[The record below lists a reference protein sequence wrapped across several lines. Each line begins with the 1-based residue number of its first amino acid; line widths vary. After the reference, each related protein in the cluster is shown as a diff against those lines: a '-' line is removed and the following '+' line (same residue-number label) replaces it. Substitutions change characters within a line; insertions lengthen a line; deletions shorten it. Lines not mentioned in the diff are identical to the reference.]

1 MKHLGKH
8 FTPWPLTCS
17 GEYPGENGSKAAL
30 VDPRFYTRCPFT
42 PRFEETRGNM
52 CTLPQPKTQ
61 TRFIG
66 KTSTPSPCATRTG
79 GRRSPPSSLR
89 ELGVRFSP
97 AFRRNTAGRRPRVPE
112 GTRFTGRPSRGAGRP
127 GRSAPLTGR
136 GIEPRD
142 LRSRPVEDPGCRK
155 APGSR
160 AARAERPSRGGGYAI
175 TGET

>member
-52 CTLPQPKTQ
+52 CTLPQPKTK
-61 TRFIG
+61 TRFLG
-66 KTSTPSPCATRTG
+66 KTFTPSPCAKRTG

-97 AFRRNTAGRRPRVPE
+97 AFRRNAGE
-112 GTRFTGRPSRGAGRP
+112 SNITGISWARIWIATS
-127 GRSAPLTGR
+127 TCV
-136 GIEPRD
+136 
-142 LRSRPVEDPGCRK
+142 LRCKRLLCTPYASTLSLCYRT
-155 APGSR
+155 SR
-160 AARAERPSRGGGYAI
+160 ARHTRNQGTS
-175 TGET
+175 

>member
-1 MKHLGKH
+1 MKQI
-8 FTPWPLTCS
+8 TP
-17 GEYPGENGSKAAL
+17 AL
-30 VDPRFYTRCPFT
+30 VRQLLIVSNIKMESNLFSGSAIAHPHIVLKDRPSLRVGVSIP
-42 PRFEETRGNM
+42 ESRGGS
-52 CTLPQPKTQ
+52 
-61 TRFIG
+61 R
-66 KTSTPSPCATRTG
+66 SPSPCAKRTG
-79 GRRSPPSSLR
+79 GRRSPPSSRR

-97 AFRRNTAGRRPRVPE
+97 AFRRNTAGRRPRVPS
-112 GTRFTGRPSRGAGRP
+112 GTRFTGRP

-175 TGET
+175 TGEKEMLEV